1 VPTGLSSTERRVGTA
16 TARSAYD
23 AWRPSAARRAVADV
37 GHLVRFRVGTV
48 RRRRSLHIAVGVL
61 VAITVGTCTL
71 PMTLPD
77 TRARDVLLVLPTAFA
92 AFLLLNIVSGVA
104 SGGGRELLS
113 REQGVAFPVSPTTD
127 HLGALLMAPLNIAW
141 LLQAWALLGSAA
153 YALPAAVVPAAL
165 LTILLWL
172 VLSTTAAQVV
182 AWTMEA
188 IRRRRHG
195 RWVVRAIVGAFGA
208 GAAYLQLTEQLVTFL
223 DQLPTVWLVARM
235 TEGFG
240 AAWLSG
246 ILFELAVIAV
256 AVVAGAVPAHL
267 AAQLPP
273 RDEARVESGSY
284 AVRRLPRTVVGALVA
299 TDRASVWRS
308 VPMRR
313 GITVLA
319 VGPGIVAILGSMSWT
334 NMTILPGLVA
344 SGGALLFGV
353 NAWCLDGRGLLWREN
368 LPARPEQVFA
378 ARAIVLAEF
387 VLVASLVTLVMASL
401 RAGEPTP
408 SELSAM
414 VMLVLVVTV
423 QVLAAAMRWSAQR
436 PFPVDM
442 RSARATPAPPVV
454 MVGYSAR
461 LALSTTFTGLFFSTL
476 ARFADWRIPL
486 LLAVPLLAWSGYRLW
501 RAARSWQDPTDRSR
515 VVMAVAA

>member
-1 VPTGLSSTERRVGTA
+1 VG
-16 TARSAYD
+16 
-23 AWRPSAARRAVADV
+23 
-37 GHLVRFRVGTV
+37 
-48 RRRRSLHIAVGVL
+48 IL
-61 VAITVGTCTL
+61 VAVTVGACTV
-71 PMTLPD
+71 PMALPD
-77 TRARDVLLVLPTAFA
+77 TRARDVLLVMPTAFA

-113 REQGVAFPVSPTTD
+113 RDQGVAFPVSPTTD

-141 LLQAWALLGSAA
+141 LLQAWVLLGCAA
-153 YALPAAVVPAAL
+153 YALPAEAVPAAL
-165 LTILLWL
+165 ATILLWL
-172 VLSTTAAQVV
+172 VLATTTAQVV
-182 AWTMEA
+182 AWAMEA
-188 IRRRRHG
+188 IRRRRNG
-195 RWVVRAIVGAFGA
+195 RWLVRAIVGAFA
-208 GAAYLQLTEQLVTFL
+208 AWTAYLQLTDQLVSFL
-223 DQLPTVWLVARM
+223 DGLPTVWLVARS

-240 AAWLSG
+240 AAWSG
-246 ILFELAVIAV
+246 GIAFELAVIA
-256 AVVAGAVPAHL
+256 ATVVAGAVPAHL
-267 AAQLPP
+267 AAKLPP
-273 RDEARVESGSY
+273 RDEARVESGAYS
-284 AVRRLPRTVVGALVA
+284 VRRTPRTVIGSLVA
-299 TDRASVWRS
+299 VDRASVWRS

-368 LPARPEQVFA
+368 LPALPQQVFA

-387 VLVASLVTLVMASL
+387 VLVASVVTLLMASL
-401 RAGEPTP
+401 RAGRPTP
-408 SELSAM
+408 SELAAIA
-414 VMLVLVVTV
+414 MLVLVVTV

-454 MVGYSAR
+454 MIGYSSR

-476 ARFADWRIPL
+476 SRFPDWRLPL
-486 LLAVPLLAWSGYRLW
+486 LFAVPLLAWSGYRLS
-501 RAARSWQDPTDRSR
+501 RSARSWQDPADRSR